1 MSITLDV
8 FSIPDSLITFNLSPI
23 LKIWSFVVIRP
34 YVLSEV
40 SSLVKD
46 ATSYEVAKLNNQL
59 FETASIWL
67 TPRVLISAV
76 SPFA

>member
-1 MSITLDV
+1 MSITLDS
-8 FSIPDSLITFNLSPI
+8 FSTPDSPITFNLSPI

-59 FETASIWL
+59 FETASFESI
-67 TPRVLISAV
+67 PRVLISAV